1 MTALGW
7 VAFVV
12 AGASGAVARYLVHGW
27 FVERAGG
34 DRPWGTFVV
43 NVSGSFVLGVLTGL
57 ALHHGLPETSRVV
70 LGAGFC
76 GAFTTFSAFTV
87 DTVRL
92 VEDGAGRAAV
102 ANVVGTLV
110 VGVARGGRGTGPRL
124 ALTARGGRHP
134 GGGVGQDRGGGRPA
148 HLPARPAAV
157 DQAGAVEDLQ
167 VVDHRLA
174 AHGQVVGQ
182 VGGRPGPVAAAAG

>member
-12 AGASGAVARYLVHGW
+12 AGAVGAVARYAVHGW
-27 FVERAGG
+27 FLERAGA
-34 DRPWGTFVV
+34 DRPWGTFAV

-92 VEDGAGRAAV
+92 LEDGAGRAAV
-102 ANVVGTLV
+102 ANVVGTVV
-110 VGVARGGRGTGPRL
+110 VGVG
-124 ALTARGGRHP
+124 
-134 GGGVGQDRGGGRPA
+134 
-148 HLPARPAAV
+148 
-157 DQAGAVEDLQ
+157 
-167 VVDHRLA
+167 
-174 AHGQVVGQ
+174 
-182 VGGRPGPVAAAAG
+182 AAAAGLALASL